1 MIYATQDI
9 IDALKGARAAK
20 GLSQRA
26 LSKRTGIPQ
35 SHISKIESG
44 GTDIRL
50 SSLTELARA
59 LDLDLRLVPRKA
71 VPAVDSVVRSTVPTV
86 SATPAIR
93 ELNRTLEA
101 VRNLSAVY
109 PDLSE
114 LQQLRDGFHA
124 LKTLRDVGQELEALR
139 DIGKRIRGLQQ
150 TGSNLAKGGSPTEQ
164 SKAAHHEANIPSEH
178 LQALRGAA
186 SAVQNLRNRLVHNQ
200 PWQPSPPRPAYRLDD
215 VGEDEDG

>member
-9 IDALKGARAAK
+9 IDALKVARAAK

-44 GTDIRL
+44 GSDIRL

-109 PDLSE
+109 TDLSE

-150 TGSNLAKGGSPTEQ
+150 TGSNHAKGRSPAEQ
-164 SKAAHHEANIPSEH
+164 SKATHHEANVPAEH

-186 SAVQNLRNRLVHNQ
+186 SAVQNLRNRLVHTQ

-215 VGEDEDG
+215 VGEGEDG